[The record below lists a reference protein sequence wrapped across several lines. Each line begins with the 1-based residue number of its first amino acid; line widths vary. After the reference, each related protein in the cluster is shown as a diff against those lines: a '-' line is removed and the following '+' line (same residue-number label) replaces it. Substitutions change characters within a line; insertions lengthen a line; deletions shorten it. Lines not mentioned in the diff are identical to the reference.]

1 MGIEALIAEANKSKV
16 PPIVLVVG
24 DERLLVTQAVDAVRA
39 GTVGAGPRGF
49 NEDHFDA
56 ASASSAAVADAA
68 RSLPMMGKVRL
79 VLVRNADAWKAAD
92 WDELVRYAEAPSSS
106 TVLLVLAEKLNG
118 SMKFV
123 ANAKRKGWL
132 FEAKTPDERDLGPWI
147 DAEARRRGIT
157 FARGAA
163 ESLLLSIGADLG
175 ALADALERL
184 QLFAGGRTIT
194 DDDVEE
200 IIKPIRESGP
210 FELSEAVAD
219 RDLPRCLSIID
230 SLSRAGNRDKP
241 ALVVLALVARQI
253 RMLALA
259 RDGIDKGGDGTA
271 QLHGKM
277 PPFAAKKLAL
287 VARNKWS
294 AGHLFRALKKLSET
308 DGRLKSSSGARG
320 QEWRVMEELVLV
332 LCA

>member
-56 ASASSAAVADAA
+56 NSASSASVADAA

-92 WDELVRYAEAPSSS
+92 WDELIRYAEAPSTS
-106 TVLLVLAEKLNG
+106 TVLLLLAEKLNG
-118 SMKFV
+118 SLKFV
-123 ANAKRKGWL
+123 TNAKRKGWL

-147 DAEARRRGIT
+147 DAEARRRGIA
-157 FARGAA
+157 FERGAA

-184 QLFAGGRTIT
+184 QLFAGSRAIT

-200 IIKPIRESGP
+200 VIKPIRESGP

-219 RDLPRCLSIID
+219 KDLPRCLSIID
-230 SLSRAGNRDKP
+230 SLSRAGNKDKP
-241 ALVVLALVARQI
+241 ALVVLALVARQV

-259 RDGIDKGGDGTA
+259 RDGIDKGGDGA
-271 QLHGKM
+271 AALNGKM
-277 PPFAAKKLAL
+277 PPFAAKKLAM